1 MNDYA
6 DAVRT
11 LEQHVRQEPDGTFTL
26 VVEDIGIDPLI
37 LSDLK
42 RSMEQTN
49 RHVLAGDYQ
58 VGDVWQ
64 WDIPAIP
71 C

>member
-6 DAVRT
+6 DAMRK
-11 LEQHVRQEPDGTFTL
+11 LEKHIRAEPDGTFSVT
-26 VVEDIGIDPLI
+26 VTKGEDIGIDPLI
-37 LSDLK
+37 FADLK

-49 RHVLAGDYQ
+49 RHVLAGDYR

-64 WDIPAIP
+64 WRIP
-71 C
+71 